1 MEVLIVGAGAMG
13 TWFGEAIADDPSVDA
28 TLAFADVDENAAER
42 AAETVGGTT
51 ADLEGTTTY
60 DAVCVAVPMGRVE
73 ASIERHA
80 RRAER
85 AVLDVTGVMTTP
97 LEAMAAYAD
106 DLERV
111 SLHPLFAPERAP
123 GSIATVRAREGP
135 VTDSL
140 LSALE
145 SAGNRLVETTPEEHD
160 QAMESVQAAAHAAIL
175 SFALAAE
182 RVPEGFQTPIYDD
195 LERLATYVT
204 GGSSRVYADVQR
216 TFDGADAV
224 AEAARAIADAD
235 GEAFESLYDEAADRW
250 SGRDRLEDGKTDVQN
265 DGETS
270 VQNDAESAN
279 GGDRE

>member
-28 TLAFADVDENAAER
+28 TLAFADVDEDAAER
-42 AAETVGGTT
+42 AAKTVGGTT
-51 ADLEGTTTY
+51 ADLEGTTTHE
-60 DAVCVAVPMGRVE
+60 AVCVAVPMRHVE
-73 ASIERHA
+73 ESIERHA

-85 AVLDVTGVMTTP
+85 AVLDVTGVMATP

-106 DLERV
+106 ELEQA

-123 GSIATVRAREGP
+123 GSIATVRARRGP

-145 SAGNRLVETTPEEHD
+145 SAGNRLVETTAEEHD
-160 QAMESVQAAAHAAIL
+160 RAMESVQAAAHAAIL

-182 RVPEGFQTPIYDD
+182 RVPEGFQTPVYDD

-204 GGSSRVYADVQR
+204 GGSPRVYADVQR

-224 AEAARAIADAD
+224 AEAARAIAEAD
-235 GEAFESLYDEAADRW
+235 DEAFEALYDEAAGRW
-250 SGRDRLEDGKTDVQN
+250 SDRDRLD
-265 DGETS
+265 DGETG
-270 VQNDAESAN
+270 VQDDGETIDQDVTENAN
-279 GGDRE
+279 GGERE

>member
-13 TWFGEAIADDPSVDA
+13 TWFGEAIADDPSIDA
-28 TLAFADVDENAAER
+28 ALTFADVDEDAAER

-60 DAVCVAVPMGRVE
+60 EAVCVAVPMRHVE
-73 ASIERHA
+73 ESIERHA

-85 AVLDVTGVMTTP
+85 AVLDVTGVMATP

-106 DLERV
+106 DLERA

-145 SAGNRLVETTPEEHD
+145 SAGNRLVETTAEEHD
-160 QAMESVQAAAHAAIL
+160 WAMESVQAAAHAAIL

-182 RVPEGFQTPIYDD
+182 RVPEGFQTPIYDE

-204 GGSSRVYADVQR
+204 GGSPRVYADVQR

-224 AEAARAIADAD
+224 AEAARAIAEAD
-235 GEAFESLYDEAADRW
+235 DEAFESLYDEAAERW
-250 SGRDRLEDGKTDVQN
+250 SAREGVDDGETDVQN
-265 DGETS
+265 AS
-270 VQNDAESAN
+270 RSAN
-279 GGDRE
+279 GGERE

>member
-28 TLAFADVDENAAER
+28 MVAFADVDEDAAER
-42 AAETVGGTT
+42 AAETVAGTT
-51 ADLEGTTTY
+51 ADLDGATTY

-73 ASIERHA
+73 ASIEQHA
-80 RRAER
+80 KRAER
-85 AVLDVTGVMTTP
+85 AILDVTGVMATP
-97 LEAMAAYAD
+97 LEAMAAHAD
-106 DLERV
+106 DLERA

-160 QAMESVQAAAHAAIL
+160 RAMGSVQAAAHAAIL

-195 LERLATYVT
+195 IERLATYVT
-204 GGSSRVYADVQR
+204 GGSPHVYADIQR

-235 GEAFESLYDEAADRW
+235 DEAFEALYDEATERW
-250 SGRDRLEDGKTDVQN
+250 SARERLDDGETDVQD
-265 DGETS
+265 DGETIDQDGVES
-270 VQNDAESAN
+270 VN
-279 GGDRE
+279 GGDCE